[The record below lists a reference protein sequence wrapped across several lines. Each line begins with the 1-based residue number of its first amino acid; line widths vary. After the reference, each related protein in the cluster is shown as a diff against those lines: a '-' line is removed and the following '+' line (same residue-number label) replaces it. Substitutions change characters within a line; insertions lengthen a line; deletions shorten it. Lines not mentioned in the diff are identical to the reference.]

1 MPCSLSPSTTD
12 EMVTHSAAMKANVAM
27 QCEVSYLDLP
37 LCVGYDDYGTPVV
50 EVQPWPFLLPSVLVT
65 WLIVKNT
72 MVHIHIISFVQY
84 TICLTNNI

>member
-1 MPCSLSPSTTD
+1 
-12 EMVTHSAAMKANVAM
+12 MVTHSAAMKANVAV

-37 LCVGYDDYGTPVV
+37 LCVSYDDYGTPVV

-84 TICLTNNI
+84 TISLTNNI